1 MYKENDNLNKEEI
14 DKFRSMSQTE
24 RDKLLAEKEKEVLKE
39 KKNQKALCRN
49 AGCFF
54 DFEILNF
61 KFRVTAEFVT
71 SYLDIVFFAV
81 TICAV
86 ADLRRET
93 SVRTSYGIGAGS
105 RLCRGPFF

>member
-1 MYKENDNLNKEEI
+1 M
-14 DKFRSMSQTE
+14 
-24 RDKLLAEKEKEVLKE
+24 
-39 KKNQKALCRN
+39 
-49 AGCFF
+49 
-54 DFEILNF
+54 
-61 KFRVTAEFVT
+61 
-71 SYLDIVFFAV
+71 FFAV